1 MFTNIPYGCLDLHS
15 ENITPV
21 QWITISYKSNFC
33 YSYDLEG
40 GASEYFEIEES
51 ETVTKIIKRDYTQ
64 PDCKGEDRA
73 TEYIVGECNLGHFVY
88 SDRAHPQTTFGSIA
102 PNYANPFSDQT

>member
-1 MFTNIPYGCLDLHS
+1 M
-15 ENITPV
+15 
-21 QWITISYKSNFC
+21 ITISYKSNFC